1 LVEDNFWNGK
11 PMYVRVSDIAG
22 KRIELKILPLGKN
35 YPVYLQEAQ
44 KKELET
50 ATDAILLSLDGI
62 ELIERST
69 ALLK

>member
-1 LVEDNFWNGK
+1 
-11 PMYVRVSDIAG
+11 MYVRVSDIAG

-35 YPVYLQEAQ
+35 YPIYLQSAQ
-44 KKELET
+44 KKKLES
-50 ATDAILLSLDGI
+50 AKDGVLLSLDRI